1 MLKII
6 GKQNARA
13 KQVEQPPA
21 DADEQ
26 MKNDHEEVKGENGST
41 GQAAQTGTRVKK
53 SAAEIRL
60 RKDLQ
65 ELDLPSHAVT
75 NFPDQN

>member
-21 DADEQ
+21 DEQ
-26 MKNDHEEVKGENGST
+26 MKDDHEEVKGENGST

-65 ELDLPSHAVT
+65 ELDLPSHAVI
-75 NFPDQN
+75 NLPDQN